1 MPSPVARLLHR
12 TLAGGAMR
20 VAAFNRAR
28 LAVPQQPHPFL
39 SGIHAP
45 MGQELTL
52 ENLPVEGR
60 IPVELDGRYLR
71 IGPNPV
77 TPPHPGAYHWFVG
90 DGMVHGV
97 RLQGGRALWYR
108 NRWVR
113 SQAVSAALGE
123 PPAPGVR
130 HGGSDTVNTNIL
142 GHAGRTW
149 ACVEAG
155 AYPVEMGEEL
165 ATVAHNPFGGSLQG
179 SFSAHPHRD
188 PVSGELHAICYDGRI
203 QNQVRHV
210 VVDRA
215 GRVRREEPIAV
226 AHGPSIHDCMI
237 TPSYV
242 LVFDLPVTFSLKTL
256 LAGHAFPYTWNPDHP
271 ARVGVLPLEGR
282 GSDIV
287 WCTVDPCYVFHPCNA
302 FETTDGQVIVDV
314 VAHASMFADST
325 QGPDSR
331 QSAFERWTIDP
342 VRRSVQR
349 RVLDAEPQEFPRC
362 DERRTGRPYRYAYT
376 VPLAQEG
383 AALGAR
389 SYLLKHDLHTGERAC
404 HAFGAQ
410 QFPGE
415 FVFVPRHADAAEDDG
430 WLMGLVV
437 DMAQETTALVI
448 LDAHDFT
455 APPLAR
461 VHLPHRVPAGFHGNW
476 VPAH

>member
-242 LVFDLPVTFSLKTL
+242 LVLDLPVTFSLKTL

-342 VRRSVQR
+342 VRVRCSAVCWTPSRRSFRAATSGAPGGPTGTPTPCRWR
-349 RVLDAEPQEFPRC
+349 RKA
-362 DERRTGRPYRYAYT
+362 RR
-376 VPLAQEG
+376 
-383 AALGAR
+383 
-389 SYLLKHDLHTGERAC
+389 
-404 HAFGAQ
+404 
-410 QFPGE
+410 
-415 FVFVPRHADAAEDDG
+415 
-430 WLMGLVV
+430 
-437 DMAQETTALVI
+437 
-448 LDAHDFT
+448 
-455 APPLAR
+455 
-461 VHLPHRVPAGFHGNW
+461 W
-476 VPAH
+476 VPAPTCSSTICTRGNAHAMPSAHSSFRVSSYSCPGMPTRPRTMVG